1 MYWLKAKLRNVAKSE
16 TKVEIKYVWF
26 GDRTTMLA
34 IVDEW
39 HWRRE
44 GIYDINE
51 DDVARIGS

>member
-16 TKVEIKYVWF
+16 TRVEIKYVWF
-26 GDRTTMLA
+26 DDRTTILA

-44 GIYDINE
+44 DIYDINE
-51 DDVARIGS
+51 DDVARIDS